1 MKKYIIII
9 AIFIFIALGFILINN
24 NKEKKE
30 QVNTNYS
37 VIDIKLPKVEKIEV
51 FLFHTTQRCISC
63 INVGKY
69 AKQTIDNNF
78 TEELNLGKI
87 VFKEINIDLP
97 ENYQLAEK
105 FEAAGSSLYINTIR
119 GDKDNIEQDL
129 TVWRLIGDETKFEKY
144 LKDKIDNILKS

>member
-9 AIFIFIALGFILINN
+9 AIFVVALGFILLNN

-30 QVNTNYS
+30 QINTNYS
-37 VIDIKLPKVEKIEV
+37 VIDIKLPKVDKVEV
-51 FLFHTTQRCISC
+51 FVFHATQRCISC

-69 AKQTIDNNF
+69 AKQTINNNF
-78 TEELNLGKI
+78 SEELTSGKI
-87 VFKEINIDLP
+87 VFREINIDLP

-119 GDKDNIEQDL
+119 GGKDYIEQDFM
-129 TVWRLIGDETKFEKY
+129 VWRMVNSQTGFEKY
-144 LKDKIDNILKS
+144 FKEKIDNILKS